1 MKTKVNISLY
11 LLRKKYI
18 FFMNPVIKTKMSFRY
33 AFLIFV
39 IFSLSTS
46 SKLIAQDV
54 WKKAQKENYQDQKEI
69 YQKKNFPLKFKL
81 IYLDIDKLKNQLKPL
96 STGAKQFIKLPNSKG
111 VLLAYE
117 IKETSNFNAVLAAK
131 FSMIKSYDA
140 QGIDDPTAVAKISIG
155 TDGFHAVIFSG
166 NDGTVYI
173 DPYSRDHKEYIVYRR
188 ADLGENKNTFECEV
202 EQTSKKIISEQN
214 FLRNANDGML
224 RTFRLAVVCSGEYA
238 QFHLTAQ
245 GVSSEATDAIKK
257 AAVLSAI
264 NTSMTRINGVFEKDL
279 AVRMELVANNE
290 EIIFLD
296 AANDNIS
303 DGSAGTMINEVQSIC
318 DTVIGDENYDIGHV
332 FSIGGSGLAGL
343 GVVCITGQKARG
355 VTGISSPTADPYD
368 IDYVSHE
375 MGHQF
380 GANHTQNNSCNRNDA
395 TAVEPGSASTIMGY
409 AGICAPNVQN
419 NSDDHFHTISIT
431 EMWNI
436 IQSSATCAT
445 LSNANNEAPT
455 ANAGADFNI
464 PKSTP
469 FVLKGSATD
478 ANGMGSLTYNWEQID
493 NEIST
498 QSPESTNTGGPM
510 FRSLPSK
517 TSPVRYMPNL
527 STVVGGS
534 VSSTWE
540 VLPSVAR
547 DLNFSFLVRDNNLGG
562 GNSARDDVKITV
574 IEADAFTVS
583 APNTA
588 VSWDVGTSQT
598 ITWNKGTTDIAP
610 INCQN
615 INIKLSVDGGISFP
629 IMIKANTANDGL
641 EDIIIPN
648 NVSTTARIMIEAVD
662 NIFYNVNIT
671 NFTINSIEPSFI
683 LTETSGSQTVCNSE
697 NQTAIY
703 NLNFDFINDYSES
716 VTFSASGQPT
726 GSNVT
731 FSATSVNSDET
742 VTMTVSNLEG
752 VTAQFYPIDIE
763 ASSSTITRNIRLEL
777 SVLSTTFSAQT
788 LSSPENGET
797 NVSLTEVLEW
807 NTDVNATSYD
817 LEVATDAQFENII
830 VAKNAT
836 ANSYALTTS
845 DGLIYSATYFWR
857 VKAKNICGESN
868 YSTMF
873 SFATLNCAQCSSFGS
888 SGTVD
893 NSSTT
898 LVQFNTIDNATTKSE
913 AYNDYKS
920 ISTEVKQGETHVLIV
935 NANTD
940 GTRVTQT
947 KVWIDWNQ
955 NCDFNDAG
963 EEYDL
968 GATEDTNGATSFS
981 SLSISIPNDAAFGE
995 TVMRVSTKDTNPFEA
1010 ATYPTSCGNNF
1021 RGEVEDYT
1029 IEVVS
1034 PTASVEDFSFKGFRM
1049 YPNPTK
1055 GTFILN
1061 LEVINTAKVSVQLFD
1076 IRGRLIGEKSYL
1088 NTSTSFSEN
1097 ILFEKANAGLYL
1109 VKITNGNKQTTK
1121 KLFIK

>member
-1 MKTKVNISLY
+1 
-11 LLRKKYI
+11 
-18 FFMNPVIKTKMSFRY
+18 MNPIIETKMSFKY

-39 IFSLSTS
+39 IFSLSIP

-54 WKKAQKENYQDQKEI
+54 WKKAQKENYQDQKQI
-69 YQKKNFPLKFKL
+69 YQKKNFPLKFEL
-81 IYLDIDKLKNQLKPL
+81 IYLDIDELKNQLKPL
-96 STGAKQFIKLPNSKG
+96 SSGAKQFIKLPNSKG

-166 NDGTVYI
+166 NDGSYYI
-173 DPYSRDHKEYIVYRR
+173 DPYSKDHKEYIVYRR
-188 ADLGENKNTFECEV
+188 ADLGKNKNTFECEV
-202 EQTSKKIISEQN
+202 EQTSEKMASEQI
-214 FLRNANDGML
+214 FLQNANDGML

-238 QFHLTAQ
+238 QFHLTKQ

-264 NTSMTRINGVFEKDL
+264 NTSMTRINGVYEKDL
-279 AVRMELVANNE
+279 GVRMELVANNE

-318 DTVIGDENYDIGHV
+318 DTVIGDENYDIGHI

-343 GVVCITGQKARG
+343 GVVCLTGQKARG
-355 VTGISSPTADPYD
+355 VTGISSPTGDPYD

-419 NSDDHFHTISIT
+419 NSDDHFHSINIT
-431 EMWNI
+431 EMWNT

-445 LSNANNEAPT
+445 LSDANNEAPT

-478 ANGMGSLTYNWEQID
+478 ANGMASLTYNWEQID

-517 TSPVRYMPNL
+517 TTPDRYMPNL

-540 VLPSVAR
+540 VVPSVAR
-547 DLNFSFLVRDNNLGG
+547 DLNFSFLVRDNNAGG

-574 IEADAFTVS
+574 IQADAFTVS

-629 IMIKANTANDGL
+629 IMIKANTANDGS
-641 EDIIIPN
+641 EDVIIPN
-648 NVSTTARIMIEAVD
+648 NVSTSARIMIEAVD
-662 NIFYNVNIT
+662 NIFYNVNT
-671 NFTINSIEPSFI
+671 SNFTINSTEPTFI

-731 FSATSVNSDET
+731 FSATSVNGDET

-763 ASSSTITRNIRLEL
+763 ASSSTITKNIGLEL
-777 SVLSTTFSAQT
+777 SVLSSTFSEQT
-788 LSSPENGET
+788 LSSPENNAT
-797 NVSLTEVLEW
+797 NLILTETLVWSL
-807 NTDVNATSYD
+807 DVNASSYD
-817 LEVATDAQFENII
+817 LQVATDALFTNII
-830 VAKNAT
+830 VEENTIAALYTLNASDNLLEST
-836 ANSYALTTS
+836 SY
-845 DGLIYSATYFWR
+845 YWR

-868 YSTMF
+868 YSTVY
-873 SFATLNCAQCSSFGS
+873 SFTTQDCSNCISMGS
-888 SGTVD
+888 SASAD
-893 NSSTT
+893 NTSTT
-898 LVQFNTIDNATTKSE
+898 LVKFNTIDNASGKTLG
-913 AYNDYKS
+913 YNDLTDIK
-920 ISTEVKQGETHVLIV
+920 TEVKPGETHILTVHV
-935 NANTD
+935 NTD
-940 GTRVTQT
+940 GLRKTQT

-955 NCDFNDAG
+955 NCIFNDAG

-968 GATEDTNGATSFS
+968 GSASEESDDATSLS
-981 SLSISIPNDAAFGE
+981 SLSIIVPNDAEFGE
-995 TVMRVSTKDTNPFEA
+995 AVMRVSTRDTDPFGVV
-1010 ATYPTSCGNNF
+1010 TYPTSCGSGF

-1029 IEVVS
+1029 ILIVDA
-1034 PTASVEDFSFKGFRM
+1034 TASIEDFSFNGFNI

-1055 GTFILN
+1055 GTFTLN
-1061 LEVINTAKVSVQLFD
+1061 LEVVNTNKVSVQLFD
-1076 IRGRLIGEKSYL
+1076 VRGRLIGEKNYF
-1088 NTSTSFSEN
+1088 NTNINFSES
-1097 ILFEKANAGLYL
+1097 IFFEKASTGLYL
-1109 VKITNGNKQTTK
+1109 VKITNGNKQTTR
-1121 KLFIK
+1121 KLLIK

>member
-1 MKTKVNISLY
+1 
-11 LLRKKYI
+11 
-18 FFMNPVIKTKMSFRY
+18 MNPIIETKMSFKY

-39 IFSLSTS
+39 IFSLSIP

-54 WKKAQKENYQDQKEI
+54 WKKAQKENYQDQKQI
-69 YQKKNFPLKFKL
+69 YQKKNFPLKFEL
-81 IYLDIDKLKNQLKPL
+81 IYLDIDELKNQLKPL
-96 STGAKQFIKLPNSKG
+96 SSGAKQFIKLPNSKG

-166 NDGTVYI
+166 NDGSYYI
-173 DPYSRDHKEYIVYRR
+173 DPYSKDHKEYIVYRR
-188 ADLGENKNTFECEV
+188 ADLGKNKNTFECEV
-202 EQTSKKIISEQN
+202 EQTSEKMASEQI
-214 FLRNANDGML
+214 FLQNANDGML

-238 QFHLTAQ
+238 QFHLTKQ

-264 NTSMTRINGVFEKDL
+264 NTSMTRINGVYEKDL
-279 AVRMELVANNE
+279 GVRMELVANNE

-318 DTVIGDENYDIGHV
+318 DTVIGDENYDIGHI

-343 GVVCITGQKARG
+343 GVVCLTGQKARG
-355 VTGISSPTADPYD
+355 VTGISSPTGDPYD

-419 NSDDHFHTISIT
+419 NSDDHFHSINIT
-431 EMWNI
+431 EMWNT

-445 LSNANNEAPT
+445 LSDANNEAPT

-478 ANGMGSLTYNWEQID
+478 ANGMASLTYNWEQID

-517 TSPVRYMPNL
+517 TTPDRYMPNL

-540 VLPSVAR
+540 VVPSVAR
-547 DLNFSFLVRDNNLGG
+547 DLNFSFLVRDNNAGG

-574 IEADAFTVS
+574 IQADAFTVS

-629 IMIKANTANDGL
+629 IMIKANTANDGS
-641 EDIIIPN
+641 EDVIIPN
-648 NVSTTARIMIEAVD
+648 NVSTSARIMIEAVD
-662 NIFYNVNIT
+662 NIFYNVNTT
-671 NFTINSIEPSFI
+671 NFTINSTEPTFI

-731 FSATSVNSDET
+731 FSATSVNGDET

-763 ASSSTITRNIRLEL
+763 ASSSTITKNIGLEL
-777 SVLSTTFSAQT
+777 SVLSTTFSEQT
-788 LSSPENGET
+788 LSSPENNAT
-797 NVSLTEVLEW
+797 NLILTETLVWSL
-807 NTDVNATSYD
+807 DVNASSYD
-817 LEVATDAQFENII
+817 LQVATDALFTNII
-830 VAKNAT
+830 VEENTIAALYTLNASDNLLEST
-836 ANSYALTTS
+836 SY
-845 DGLIYSATYFWR
+845 YWR

-868 YSTMF
+868 YSTVY
-873 SFATLNCAQCSSFGS
+873 SFTTQDCSNCISMGS
-888 SGTVD
+888 SASAD
-893 NSSTT
+893 NTSTT
-898 LVQFNTIDNATTKSE
+898 LVKFNTIDNASGKTLG
-913 AYNDYKS
+913 YNDLTDIK
-920 ISTEVKQGETHVLIV
+920 TEVKPGETHILTVHV
-935 NANTD
+935 NTD
-940 GTRVTQT
+940 GLRKTQT

-955 NCDFNDAG
+955 NCIFNDAG

-968 GATEDTNGATSFS
+968 GSASEESDDATSLS
-981 SLSISIPNDAAFGE
+981 SLSIIVPNDAEFGE
-995 TVMRVSTKDTNPFEA
+995 AVMRVSTRDTDPFGVV
-1010 ATYPTSCGNNF
+1010 TYPTSCGSGF

-1029 IEVVS
+1029 ILIVDA
-1034 PTASVEDFSFKGFRM
+1034 TASIEDFSFNGFNI

-1055 GTFILN
+1055 GTFTLN
-1061 LEVINTAKVSVQLFD
+1061 LEVVNTNKVSVQLFD
-1076 IRGRLIGEKSYL
+1076 VRGRLIGEKNYF
-1088 NTSTSFSEN
+1088 NTNINFSES
-1097 ILFEKANAGLYL
+1097 IFFEKASTGLYL
-1109 VKITNGNKQTTK
+1109 VKITNGNKQTTR
-1121 KLFIK
+1121 KLLIK

>member
-1 MKTKVNISLY
+1 
-11 LLRKKYI
+11 
-18 FFMNPVIKTKMSFRY
+18 MNPIIETKMSFKY

-39 IFSLSTS
+39 IFSLSIP

-54 WKKAQKENYQDQKEI
+54 WKKAQKENYQDQKQI
-69 YQKKNFPLKFKL
+69 YQKKNFPLKFEL
-81 IYLDIDKLKNQLKPL
+81 IYLDIDELKNQLKPL
-96 STGAKQFIKLPNSKG
+96 SSGAKQFIKLPNSKG

-166 NDGTVYI
+166 NDGSYYI
-173 DPYSRDHKEYIVYRR
+173 DPYSKDHKEYIVYRR
-188 ADLGENKNTFECEV
+188 ADLGKNKNTFECEV
-202 EQTSKKIISEQN
+202 EQTSEKMASEQI
-214 FLRNANDGML
+214 FLQNANDGML

-238 QFHLTAQ
+238 QFHLTKQ

-264 NTSMTRINGVFEKDL
+264 NTSMTRINGVYEKDL
-279 AVRMELVANNE
+279 GVRMELVANNE

-318 DTVIGDENYDIGHV
+318 DTVIGDENYDIGHI

-343 GVVCITGQKARG
+343 GVVCLTGQKARG
-355 VTGISSPTADPYD
+355 VTGISSPTGDPYD

-419 NSDDHFHTISIT
+419 NSDDHFHSINIT
-431 EMWNI
+431 EMWNT

-445 LSNANNEAPT
+445 LSDANNEAPT

-478 ANGMGSLTYNWEQID
+478 ANGMASLTYNWEQID

-517 TSPVRYMPNL
+517 TTPDRYMPNL

-540 VLPSVAR
+540 VVPSVAR
-547 DLNFSFLVRDNNLGG
+547 DLNFSFLVRDNNAGG

-574 IEADAFTVS
+574 IQADAFTVS

-629 IMIKANTANDGL
+629 IMIKANTANDGS
-641 EDIIIPN
+641 EDVIIPN
-648 NVSTTARIMIEAVD
+648 NVSTSARIMIEAVD
-662 NIFYNVNIT
+662 NIFYNVNTT
-671 NFTINSIEPSFI
+671 NFTINSTEPTFI

-731 FSATSVNSDET
+731 FSATSVNGDET

-763 ASSSTITRNIRLEL
+763 ASSSTITKNIGLEL
-777 SVLSTTFSAQT
+777 SVLSTTFSEQT
-788 LSSPENGET
+788 LSSPENNAT
-797 NVSLTEVLEW
+797 NLILTETLVWSL
-807 NTDVNATSYD
+807 DVNAGSYD
-817 LEVATDAQFENII
+817 LQVATDALFTNII
-830 VAKNAT
+830 VEENTIAALYTLNASDNLLEST
-836 ANSYALTTS
+836 SY
-845 DGLIYSATYFWR
+845 YWR

-868 YSTMF
+868 YSTVY
-873 SFATLNCAQCSSFGS
+873 SFTTQDCSNCISMGS
-888 SGTVD
+888 SASAD
-893 NSSTT
+893 NTSTT
-898 LVQFNTIDNATTKSE
+898 LVKFNTIDNASGKTLG
-913 AYNDYKS
+913 YNDLTDIK
-920 ISTEVKQGETHVLIV
+920 TEVKPGETHILTVHV
-935 NANTD
+935 NTD
-940 GTRVTQT
+940 GLRKTQT

-955 NCDFNDAG
+955 NCIFNDAG

-968 GATEDTNGATSFS
+968 GSASEESDDATSLS
-981 SLSISIPNDAAFGE
+981 SLSIIVPNDAEFGE
-995 TVMRVSTKDTNPFEA
+995 AVMRVSTRDTDPFGVV
-1010 ATYPTSCGNNF
+1010 TYPTSCGSGF

-1029 IEVVS
+1029 ILIVDA
-1034 PTASVEDFSFKGFRM
+1034 TASIEDFSFNGFNI

-1055 GTFILN
+1055 GTFTLN
-1061 LEVINTAKVSVQLFD
+1061 LEVVNTNKVSVQLFD
-1076 IRGRLIGEKSYL
+1076 VRGRLIGEKNYF
-1088 NTSTSFSEN
+1088 NTNFNFSES
-1097 ILFEKANAGLYL
+1097 IFFEKASTGLYL
-1109 VKITNGNKQTTK
+1109 VKITNGNKQTTR
-1121 KLFIK
+1121 KLLIK

>member
-1 MKTKVNISLY
+1 
-11 LLRKKYI
+11 
-18 FFMNPVIKTKMSFRY
+18 MNPIIETKMSFKY

-39 IFSLSTS
+39 IFSLSIP

-54 WKKAQKENYQDQKEI
+54 WKKAQKENYQDQKQI
-69 YQKKNFPLKFKL
+69 YQKKNFPLKFEL
-81 IYLDIDKLKNQLKPL
+81 IYLDIDELKNQLKPL
-96 STGAKQFIKLPNSKG
+96 SSGAKQFIKLPNSKG

-166 NDGTVYI
+166 NDGSYYI
-173 DPYSRDHKEYIVYRR
+173 DPYSKDHKEYIVYRR
-188 ADLGENKNTFECEV
+188 ADLGKNKNTFECEV
-202 EQTSKKIISEQN
+202 EQTSEKMASEQI
-214 FLRNANDGML
+214 FLQNANDGML

-238 QFHLTAQ
+238 QFHLTKQ

-264 NTSMTRINGVFEKDL
+264 NTSMTRINGVYEKDL
-279 AVRMELVANNE
+279 GVRMELVANNE

-318 DTVIGDENYDIGHV
+318 DTVIGDENYDIGHI

-343 GVVCITGQKARG
+343 GVVCLTGQKARG
-355 VTGISSPTADPYD
+355 VTGISSPTGDPYD

-419 NSDDHFHTISIT
+419 NSDDHFHSINIT
-431 EMWNI
+431 EMWNT

-445 LSNANNEAPT
+445 LSDANNEAPT

-478 ANGMGSLTYNWEQID
+478 ANGMASLTYNWEQID

-517 TSPVRYMPNL
+517 TTPDRYMPNL

-540 VLPSVAR
+540 VVPSVAR
-547 DLNFSFLVRDNNLGG
+547 DLNFSFLVRDNNAGG

-574 IEADAFTVS
+574 IQADAFTVS

-629 IMIKANTANDGL
+629 IMIKANTANDGS
-641 EDIIIPN
+641 EDVIIPN
-648 NVSTTARIMIEAVD
+648 NVSTSARIMIEAVD
-662 NIFYNVNIT
+662 NIFYNVNT
-671 NFTINSIEPSFI
+671 SNFTINSTEPTFI

-731 FSATSVNSDET
+731 FSATSVNGDET

-763 ASSSTITRNIRLEL
+763 ASSSTITKNIGLEL
-777 SVLSTTFSAQT
+777 SVLSTTFSEQT
-788 LSSPENGET
+788 LSSPENNAT
-797 NVSLTEVLEW
+797 NLILTETLVWSL
-807 NTDVNATSYD
+807 DVNAGSYD
-817 LEVATDAQFENII
+817 LQVATDALFTNII
-830 VAKNAT
+830 VEENTIAALYTLNASDNLLEST
-836 ANSYALTTS
+836 SY
-845 DGLIYSATYFWR
+845 YWR

-868 YSTMF
+868 YSTVY
-873 SFATLNCAQCSSFGS
+873 SFTTQDCSNCISMGS
-888 SGTVD
+888 SASAD
-893 NSSTT
+893 NTSTT
-898 LVQFNTIDNATTKSE
+898 LVKFNTIDNASGKTLG
-913 AYNDYKS
+913 YNDLTDIK
-920 ISTEVKQGETHVLIV
+920 TEVKPGETHILTVHV
-935 NANTD
+935 NTD
-940 GTRVTQT
+940 GLRKTQT

-955 NCDFNDAG
+955 NCIFNDAG

-968 GATEDTNGATSFS
+968 GSASEESDDATSLS
-981 SLSISIPNDAAFGE
+981 SLSIIVPNDAEFGE
-995 TVMRVSTKDTNPFEA
+995 AVMRVSTRDTDPFGVV
-1010 ATYPTSCGNNF
+1010 TYPTSCGSGF

-1029 IEVVS
+1029 ILIVDA
-1034 PTASVEDFSFKGFRM
+1034 TASIEDFSFNGFNI

-1055 GTFILN
+1055 GTFTLN
-1061 LEVINTAKVSVQLFD
+1061 LEVVNTNKVSVQLFD
-1076 IRGRLIGEKSYL
+1076 VRGRLIGEKNYF
-1088 NTSTSFSEN
+1088 NTNFNFSES
-1097 ILFEKANAGLYL
+1097 IFFEKASTGLYL
-1109 VKITNGNKQTTK
+1109 VKITNGNKQTTR
-1121 KLFIK
+1121 KLLIK

>member
-1 MKTKVNISLY
+1 
-11 LLRKKYI
+11 
-18 FFMNPVIKTKMSFRY
+18 MNPIIETKMSFKY

-39 IFSLSTS
+39 IFSLSIP

-54 WKKAQKENYQDQKEI
+54 WKKAQKENYQDQKQI
-69 YQKKNFPLKFKL
+69 YQKKNFPLKFEL
-81 IYLDIDKLKNQLKPL
+81 IYLDIDELKNQLKPL
-96 STGAKQFIKLPNSKG
+96 SSGAKQFIKLPNSKG

-166 NDGTVYI
+166 NDGSYYI
-173 DPYSRDHKEYIVYRR
+173 DPYSKDHKEYIVYRR
-188 ADLGENKNTFECEV
+188 ADLGKNKNTFECEV
-202 EQTSKKIISEQN
+202 EQTSEKMASEQN
-214 FLRNANDGML
+214 FLQNANDGML

-238 QFHLTAQ
+238 QFHLTKQ

-264 NTSMTRINGVFEKDL
+264 NTSMTRINGVYEKDL
-279 AVRMELVANNE
+279 GVRMELVANNE

-318 DTVIGDENYDIGHV
+318 DTVIGDENYDIGHI

-343 GVVCITGQKARG
+343 GVVCLTGQKARG
-355 VTGISSPTADPYD
+355 VTGISSPTGDPYD

-419 NSDDHFHTISIT
+419 NSDDHFHSINIT
-431 EMWNI
+431 EMWNT

-445 LSNANNEAPT
+445 LSDANNEAPT

-478 ANGMGSLTYNWEQID
+478 ANGMASLTYNWEQID

-517 TSPVRYMPNL
+517 TTPDRYMPNL

-540 VLPSVAR
+540 VVPSVAR
-547 DLNFSFLVRDNNLGG
+547 DLNFSFLVRDNNAGG

-574 IEADAFTVS
+574 IQADAFTVS

-629 IMIKANTANDGL
+629 IMIKANTANDGS
-641 EDIIIPN
+641 EDVIIPN
-648 NVSTTARIMIEAVD
+648 NVSTSARIMIEAVD
-662 NIFYNVNIT
+662 NIFYNVNT
-671 NFTINSIEPSFI
+671 SNFTINSTEPTFI

-731 FSATSVNSDET
+731 FSATSVNGDET

-763 ASSSTITRNIRLEL
+763 ASSSTITKNIGLEL
-777 SVLSTTFSAQT
+777 SVLSTTFSEQT
-788 LSSPENGET
+788 LSSPENNAT
-797 NVSLTEVLEW
+797 NLILTETLVWSL
-807 NTDVNATSYD
+807 DVNAGSYD
-817 LEVATDAQFENII
+817 LQVATDALFTNII
-830 VAKNAT
+830 VEENTIAALYTLNASDNLLEST
-836 ANSYALTTS
+836 SY
-845 DGLIYSATYFWR
+845 YWR

-868 YSTMF
+868 YSTVY
-873 SFATLNCAQCSSFGS
+873 SFTTQDCSNCISMGS
-888 SGTVD
+888 SASAD
-893 NSSTT
+893 NTSTT
-898 LVQFNTIDNATTKSE
+898 LVKFNTIDNASGKTLG
-913 AYNDYKS
+913 YNDLTDIK
-920 ISTEVKQGETHVLIV
+920 TEVKPGETHILTVHV
-935 NANTD
+935 NTD
-940 GTRVTQT
+940 GLRKTQT

-955 NCDFNDAG
+955 NCIFNDAG

-968 GATEDTNGATSFS
+968 GSASEESDDATSLS
-981 SLSISIPNDAAFGE
+981 SLSIIVPNDAEFGE
-995 TVMRVSTKDTNPFEA
+995 AVMRVSTRDTDPFGVV
-1010 ATYPTSCGNNF
+1010 TYPTSCGSGF

-1029 IEVVS
+1029 ILIVDA
-1034 PTASVEDFSFKGFRM
+1034 TASIEDFSFNGFNI

-1055 GTFILN
+1055 GTFTLN
-1061 LEVINTAKVSVQLFD
+1061 LEVVNTNKVSVQLFD
-1076 IRGRLIGEKSYL
+1076 VRGRLIGEKNYF
-1088 NTSTSFSEN
+1088 NTNINFSES
-1097 ILFEKANAGLYL
+1097 IFFEKASTGLYL
-1109 VKITNGNKQTTK
+1109 VKITNGNKQTTR
-1121 KLFIK
+1121 KLLIK

>member
-1 MKTKVNISLY
+1 
-11 LLRKKYI
+11 
-18 FFMNPVIKTKMSFRY
+18 MNPIIETKMSFKY

-39 IFSLSTS
+39 IFSLSIP

-54 WKKAQKENYQDQKEI
+54 WKKAQKENYQDQKQI
-69 YQKKNFPLKFKL
+69 YQKKNFPLKFEL
-81 IYLDIDKLKNQLKPL
+81 IYLDIDELKNQLKPL
-96 STGAKQFIKLPNSKG
+96 SSGAKQFIKLPNSKG

-166 NDGTVYI
+166 NDGSYYI
-173 DPYSRDHKEYIVYRR
+173 DPYSKDHKEYIVYRR
-188 ADLGENKNTFECEV
+188 ADLGKNKNTFECEV
-202 EQTSKKIISEQN
+202 EQTSEKMASEQI
-214 FLRNANDGML
+214 FLQNANDGML

-238 QFHLTAQ
+238 QFHLTKQ

-264 NTSMTRINGVFEKDL
+264 NTSMTRINGVYEKDL
-279 AVRMELVANNE
+279 GVRMELVANNE

-318 DTVIGDENYDIGHV
+318 DTVIGDENYDIGHI

-343 GVVCITGQKARG
+343 GVVCLTGQKARG
-355 VTGISSPTADPYD
+355 VTGISSPTGDPYD

-419 NSDDHFHTISIT
+419 NSDDHFHSINIT
-431 EMWNI
+431 EMWNT

-445 LSNANNEAPT
+445 LSDANNEAPT

-478 ANGMGSLTYNWEQID
+478 ANGMASLTYNWEQID

-517 TSPVRYMPNL
+517 TTPDRYMPNL

-540 VLPSVAR
+540 VVPSVAR
-547 DLNFSFLVRDNNLGG
+547 DLNFSFLVRDNNAGG

-574 IEADAFTVS
+574 IQADAFTVS

-629 IMIKANTANDGL
+629 IMIKANTANDGS
-641 EDIIIPN
+641 EDVIIPN
-648 NVSTTARIMIEAVD
+648 NVSTSARIMIEAVD
-662 NIFYNVNIT
+662 NIFYNVNT
-671 NFTINSIEPSFI
+671 SNFTINSTEPTFI

-731 FSATSVNSDET
+731 FSATSVNGDET

-763 ASSSTITRNIRLEL
+763 ASSSTITKNIGLEL
-777 SVLSTTFSAQT
+777 SVLSTTFSEQT
-788 LSSPENGET
+788 LSSPENNAT
-797 NVSLTEVLEW
+797 NLILTETLVWSL
-807 NTDVNATSYD
+807 DVNASSYD
-817 LEVATDAQFENII
+817 LQVATDALFTNII
-830 VAKNAT
+830 VEENTIAALYTLNASDNLLEST
-836 ANSYALTTS
+836 SY
-845 DGLIYSATYFWR
+845 YWR

-868 YSTMF
+868 YSTVY
-873 SFATLNCAQCSSFGS
+873 SFTTQDCSNCISMGS
-888 SGTVD
+888 SASAD
-893 NSSTT
+893 NTSTT
-898 LVQFNTIDNATTKSE
+898 LVKFNTIDNASGKTLG
-913 AYNDYKS
+913 YNDLTDIK
-920 ISTEVKQGETHVLIV
+920 TEVKPGETHILTVHV
-935 NANTD
+935 NTD
-940 GTRVTQT
+940 GLRKTQT

-955 NCDFNDAG
+955 NCIFNDAG

-968 GATEDTNGATSFS
+968 GSASEESDDATSLS
-981 SLSISIPNDAAFGE
+981 SLSIIVPNDAEFGE
-995 TVMRVSTKDTNPFEA
+995 AVMRVSTRDTDPFGVV
-1010 ATYPTSCGNNF
+1010 TYPTSCGSGF

-1029 IEVVS
+1029 ILIVDA
-1034 PTASVEDFSFKGFRM
+1034 TASIEDFSFNGFNI

-1055 GTFILN
+1055 GTFTLN
-1061 LEVINTAKVSVQLFD
+1061 LEVVNTNKVSVQLFD
-1076 IRGRLIGEKSYL
+1076 VRGRLIGEKNYF
-1088 NTSTSFSEN
+1088 NTNINFSES
-1097 ILFEKANAGLYL
+1097 IFFEKASTGLYL
-1109 VKITNGNKQTTK
+1109 VKITNGNKQTTR
-1121 KLFIK
+1121 KLLIK

>member
-1 MKTKVNISLY
+1 
-11 LLRKKYI
+11 
-18 FFMNPVIKTKMSFRY
+18 MNPIIETKMSFKY

-39 IFSLSTS
+39 IFSLSIP

-54 WKKAQKENYQDQKEI
+54 WKKAQKENYQDQKQI
-69 YQKKNFPLKFKL
+69 YQKKNFPLKFEL
-81 IYLDIDKLKNQLKPL
+81 IYLDIDELKNQLKPL
-96 STGAKQFIKLPNSKG
+96 SSGAKQFIKLPNSKG

-166 NDGTVYI
+166 NDGSYYI
-173 DPYSRDHKEYIVYRR
+173 DPYSKDHKEYIVYRR
-188 ADLGENKNTFECEV
+188 ADLGKNKNTFECEV
-202 EQTSKKIISEQN
+202 EQTSEKMASEQI
-214 FLRNANDGML
+214 FLQNANDGML

-238 QFHLTAQ
+238 QFHLTKQ

-264 NTSMTRINGVFEKDL
+264 NTSMTRINGVYEKDL
-279 AVRMELVANNE
+279 GVRMELVANNE

-318 DTVIGDENYDIGHV
+318 DTVIGDENYDIGHI

-343 GVVCITGQKARG
+343 GVVCLTGQKARG
-355 VTGISSPTADPYD
+355 VTGISSPTGDPYD

-419 NSDDHFHTISIT
+419 NSDDHFHSINIT
-431 EMWNI
+431 EMWNT

-445 LSNANNEAPT
+445 LSDANNEAPT

-478 ANGMGSLTYNWEQID
+478 ANGMASLTYNWEQID

-517 TSPVRYMPNL
+517 TTPDRYMPNL

-540 VLPSVAR
+540 VVPSVAR
-547 DLNFSFLVRDNNLGG
+547 DLNFSFLVRDNNAGG

-574 IEADAFTVS
+574 IQADAFTVS

-641 EDIIIPN
+641 EDVIIPN
-648 NVSTTARIMIEAVD
+648 NVSTSARIMIEAVD
-662 NIFYNVNIT
+662 NIFYNVNTT
-671 NFTINSIEPSFI
+671 NFTINSTEPTFI

-731 FSATSVNSDET
+731 FSATSVNGDET

-763 ASSSTITRNIRLEL
+763 ASSSTITKNIGLEL
-777 SVLSTTFSAQT
+777 SVLSTTFSEQT
-788 LSSPENGET
+788 LSSPENNAT
-797 NVSLTEVLEW
+797 NLILTETLVWSL
-807 NTDVNATSYD
+807 DVNAGSYD
-817 LEVATDAQFENII
+817 LQVATDALFTNII
-830 VAKNAT
+830 VEENTIAALYTLNASDNLLEST
-836 ANSYALTTS
+836 SY
-845 DGLIYSATYFWR
+845 YWR

-868 YSTMF
+868 YSTVY
-873 SFATLNCAQCSSFGS
+873 SFTTQDCSNCISMGS
-888 SGTVD
+888 SASAD
-893 NSSTT
+893 NTSTT
-898 LVQFNTIDNATTKSE
+898 LVKFNTIDNASGKTLG
-913 AYNDYKS
+913 YNDLTDIK
-920 ISTEVKQGETHVLIV
+920 TEVKPGETHILTVHV
-935 NANTD
+935 NTD
-940 GTRVTQT
+940 GLRKTQT

-955 NCDFNDAG
+955 NCIFNDAG

-968 GATEDTNGATSFS
+968 GSASEESDDATSLS
-981 SLSISIPNDAAFGE
+981 SLSIIVPNDAEFGE
-995 TVMRVSTKDTNPFEA
+995 AVMRVSTRDTDPFGVV
-1010 ATYPTSCGNNF
+1010 TYPTSCGSGF

-1029 IEVVS
+1029 ILIVDA
-1034 PTASVEDFSFKGFRM
+1034 TASIEDFSFNGFNI

-1055 GTFILN
+1055 GTFTLN
-1061 LEVINTAKVSVQLFD
+1061 LEVVNTNKVSVQLFD
-1076 IRGRLIGEKSYL
+1076 VRGRLIGEKNYF
-1088 NTSTSFSEN
+1088 NTNFNFSES
-1097 ILFEKANAGLYL
+1097 IFFEKASTGLYL
-1109 VKITNGNKQTTK
+1109 VKITNGNKQTTR
-1121 KLFIK
+1121 KLLIK

>member
-1 MKTKVNISLY
+1 
-11 LLRKKYI
+11 
-18 FFMNPVIKTKMSFRY
+18 MNPIIETKMSFKY

-39 IFSLSTS
+39 IFSLSIP

-54 WKKAQKENYQDQKEI
+54 WKKAQKENYQDQKQI
-69 YQKKNFPLKFKL
+69 YQKKNFPLKFEL
-81 IYLDIDKLKNQLKPL
+81 IYLDIDELKNQLKPL
-96 STGAKQFIKLPNSKG
+96 SSGAKQFIKLPNSKG

-166 NDGTVYI
+166 NDGSYYI
-173 DPYSRDHKEYIVYRR
+173 DPYSKDHKEYIVYRR
-188 ADLGENKNTFECEV
+188 ADLGKNKNTFECEV
-202 EQTSKKIISEQN
+202 EQTSEKMASEQI
-214 FLRNANDGML
+214 FLQNANDGML

-238 QFHLTAQ
+238 QFHLTKQ

-264 NTSMTRINGVFEKDL
+264 NTSMTRINGVYEKDL
-279 AVRMELVANNE
+279 GVRMELVANNE

-318 DTVIGDENYDIGHV
+318 DTVIGDENYDIGHI

-343 GVVCITGQKARG
+343 GVVCLTGQKARG
-355 VTGISSPTADPYD
+355 VTGISSPTGDPYD

-419 NSDDHFHTISIT
+419 NSDDHFHSINIT
-431 EMWNI
+431 EMWNT

-445 LSNANNEAPT
+445 LSDANNEAPT

-478 ANGMGSLTYNWEQID
+478 ANGMASLTYNWEQID

-517 TSPVRYMPNL
+517 TTPDRYMPNL

-540 VLPSVAR
+540 VVPSVAR
-547 DLNFSFLVRDNNLGG
+547 DLNFSFLVRDNNAGG

-574 IEADAFTVS
+574 IQADAFTVS

-629 IMIKANTANDGL
+629 IMIKANTANDGS
-641 EDIIIPN
+641 EDVIIPN
-648 NVSTTARIMIEAVD
+648 NVSTSARIMIEAVD
-662 NIFYNVNIT
+662 NIFYNVNT
-671 NFTINSIEPSFI
+671 SNFTINSTEPTFI

-731 FSATSVNSDET
+731 FSATSVNGDET

-763 ASSSTITRNIRLEL
+763 ASSSTITKNIGLEL
-777 SVLSTTFSAQT
+777 SVLSTTFSEQT
-788 LSSPENGET
+788 LSSPENNAT
-797 NVSLTEVLEW
+797 NLILTETLVWSL
-807 NTDVNATSYD
+807 DVNAGSYD
-817 LEVATDAQFENII
+817 LQVATDALFTNII
-830 VAKNAT
+830 VEENTIAALYTLNASDNLLEST
-836 ANSYALTTS
+836 SY
-845 DGLIYSATYFWR
+845 YWR

-868 YSTMF
+868 YSTVY
-873 SFATLNCAQCSSFGS
+873 SFTTQDCSNCISMGS
-888 SGTVD
+888 SASAD
-893 NSSTT
+893 NTSTT
-898 LVQFNTIDNATTKSE
+898 LVKFNTIDNASGKTLG
-913 AYNDYKS
+913 YNDLTDIK
-920 ISTEVKQGETHVLIV
+920 TEVKPGETHILTVHV
-935 NANTD
+935 NTD
-940 GTRVTQT
+940 GLRKTQT

-955 NCDFNDAG
+955 NCIFNDAG

-968 GATEDTNGATSFS
+968 GSASEESDDATSLS
-981 SLSISIPNDAAFGE
+981 SLSIIVPNDAEFGE
-995 TVMRVSTKDTNPFEA
+995 AVMRVSTRDTDPFGVV
-1010 ATYPTSCGNNF
+1010 TYPTSCGSGF

-1029 IEVVS
+1029 ILIVDA
-1034 PTASVEDFSFKGFRM
+1034 TASIEDFSFNGFNI

-1055 GTFILN
+1055 GTFTLN
-1061 LEVINTAKVSVQLFD
+1061 LEVVNTNKVSVQLFD
-1076 IRGRLIGEKSYL
+1076 VRGRLIGEKNYF
-1088 NTSTSFSEN
+1088 NTNINFSES
-1097 ILFEKANAGLYL
+1097 IFFEKASTGLYL
-1109 VKITNGNKQTTK
+1109 VKITNGNKQTTR
-1121 KLFIK
+1121 KLLIK

>member
-1 MKTKVNISLY
+1 
-11 LLRKKYI
+11 
-18 FFMNPVIKTKMSFRY
+18 MNPIIETKMSFKY

-39 IFSLSTS
+39 IFSLSIP

-54 WKKAQKENYQDQKEI
+54 WKKAQKENYQDQKQI
-69 YQKKNFPLKFKL
+69 YQKKNFPLKFEL
-81 IYLDIDKLKNQLKPL
+81 IYLDIDELKNQLKPL
-96 STGAKQFIKLPNSKG
+96 SSGAKQFIKLPNSKG

-166 NDGTVYI
+166 NDGSYYI
-173 DPYSRDHKEYIVYRR
+173 DPYSKDHKEYIVYRR
-188 ADLGENKNTFECEV
+188 ADLGKNKNTFECEV
-202 EQTSKKIISEQN
+202 EQTSEKMASEQN
-214 FLRNANDGML
+214 FLQNANDGML

-238 QFHLTAQ
+238 QFHLTKQ
-245 GVSSEATDAIKK
+245 GVSSEATDEIKK

-264 NTSMTRINGVFEKDL
+264 NTSMTRINGVYEKDL
-279 AVRMELVANNE
+279 GVRMELVANNE

-318 DTVIGDENYDIGHV
+318 DTVIGDENYDIGHI

-343 GVVCITGQKARG
+343 GVVCLTGQKARG
-355 VTGISSPTADPYD
+355 VTGISSPTGDPYD

-419 NSDDHFHTISIT
+419 NSDDHFHSINIT
-431 EMWNI
+431 EMWNT

-445 LSNANNEAPT
+445 LSDANNEAPT

-478 ANGMGSLTYNWEQID
+478 ANGMASLTYNWEQID

-517 TSPVRYMPNL
+517 TTPDRYMPNL

-540 VLPSVAR
+540 VVPSVAR
-547 DLNFSFLVRDNNLGG
+547 DLNFSFLVRDNNAGG

-574 IEADAFTVS
+574 IQADAFTVS

-648 NVSTTARIMIEAVD
+648 NVSTSARIMIEAVD
-662 NIFYNVNIT
+662 NIFYNVNTT
-671 NFTINSIEPSFI
+671 NFTINSTEPTFI

-731 FSATSVNSDET
+731 FSATSVNGDET

-763 ASSSTITRNIRLEL
+763 ASSSTITKNIGLEL
-777 SVLSTTFSAQT
+777 SVLSSTFSEQT
-788 LSSPENGET
+788 LSSPENNAT
-797 NVSLTEVLEW
+797 NLILTETLVWSL
-807 NTDVNATSYD
+807 DVNASSYD
-817 LEVATDAQFENII
+817 LQVATDALFTNII
-830 VAKNAT
+830 VEENTIAALYTLNASDNLLEST
-836 ANSYALTTS
+836 SY
-845 DGLIYSATYFWR
+845 YWR

-868 YSTMF
+868 YSTVY
-873 SFATLNCAQCSSFGS
+873 SFTTQDCSNCISMGS
-888 SGTVD
+888 SASAD
-893 NSSTT
+893 NTSTT
-898 LVQFNTIDNATTKSE
+898 LVKFNTIDNASGKTLG
-913 AYNDYKS
+913 YNDLTDIK
-920 ISTEVKQGETHVLIV
+920 TEVKPGETHILTVHV
-935 NANTD
+935 NTD
-940 GTRVTQT
+940 GLRKTQT

-955 NCDFNDAG
+955 NCIFNDAG

-968 GATEDTNGATSFS
+968 GSASEESDDATSLS
-981 SLSISIPNDAAFGE
+981 SLSIIVPNDAEFGE
-995 TVMRVSTKDTNPFEA
+995 AVMRVSTRDTDPFGVV
-1010 ATYPTSCGNNF
+1010 TYPTSCGSGF

-1029 IEVVS
+1029 ILIVDA
-1034 PTASVEDFSFKGFRM
+1034 TASIEDFSFNGFNI

-1055 GTFILN
+1055 GTFTLN
-1061 LEVINTAKVSVQLFD
+1061 LEVVNTNKVSVQLFD
-1076 IRGRLIGEKSYL
+1076 VRGRLIGEKNYF
-1088 NTSTSFSEN
+1088 NTNFNFSES
-1097 ILFEKANAGLYL
+1097 IFFEKASTGLYL
-1109 VKITNGNKQTTK
+1109 VKITNGNKQTTR
-1121 KLFIK
+1121 KLLIK

>member
-1 MKTKVNISLY
+1 
-11 LLRKKYI
+11 
-18 FFMNPVIKTKMSFRY
+18 MNPIIETKMSFKY

-39 IFSLSTS
+39 IFSLSIP

-54 WKKAQKENYQDQKEI
+54 WKKAQKENYQDQKQI
-69 YQKKNFPLKFKL
+69 YQKKNFPLKFEL
-81 IYLDIDKLKNQLKPL
+81 IYLDIDELKNQLKPL
-96 STGAKQFIKLPNSKG
+96 SSGAKQFIKLPNSKG

-166 NDGTVYI
+166 NDGSYYI
-173 DPYSRDHKEYIVYRR
+173 DPYSKDHKEYIVYRR
-188 ADLGENKNTFECEV
+188 ADLGKNKNTFECEV
-202 EQTSKKIISEQN
+202 EQTSEKMASEQI
-214 FLRNANDGML
+214 FLQNANDGML

-238 QFHLTAQ
+238 QFHLTKQ

-264 NTSMTRINGVFEKDL
+264 NTSMTRINGVYEKDL
-279 AVRMELVANNE
+279 GVRMELVANNE

-318 DTVIGDENYDIGHV
+318 DTVIGDENYDIGHI

-343 GVVCITGQKARG
+343 GVVCLTGQKARG
-355 VTGISSPTADPYD
+355 VTGISSPTGDPYD

-419 NSDDHFHTISIT
+419 NSDDHFHSINIT
-431 EMWNI
+431 EMWNT

-445 LSNANNEAPT
+445 LSDANNEAPT

-478 ANGMGSLTYNWEQID
+478 ANGMASLTYNWEQID

-517 TSPVRYMPNL
+517 TTPDRYMPNL

-540 VLPSVAR
+540 VVPSVAR
-547 DLNFSFLVRDNNLGG
+547 DLNFSFLVRDNNAGG

-574 IEADAFTVS
+574 IQADAFTVS

-629 IMIKANTANDGL
+629 IMIKANTANDGS
-641 EDIIIPN
+641 EDVIIPN
-648 NVSTTARIMIEAVD
+648 NVSTSARIMIEAVD
-662 NIFYNVNIT
+662 NIFYNVNTT
-671 NFTINSIEPSFI
+671 NFTINSTEPTFI

-731 FSATSVNSDET
+731 FSATSVNGDET

-763 ASSSTITRNIRLEL
+763 ASSSTITKNIGLEL
-777 SVLSTTFSAQT
+777 SVLSTTFSEQT
-788 LSSPENGET
+788 LSSPENNAT
-797 NVSLTEVLEW
+797 NLILTETLVWSL
-807 NTDVNATSYD
+807 DVNAGSYD
-817 LEVATDAQFENII
+817 LQVATDALFTNII
-830 VAKNAT
+830 VEENTIAALYTLNASDNLLEST
-836 ANSYALTTS
+836 SY
-845 DGLIYSATYFWR
+845 YWR

-868 YSTMF
+868 YSTVY
-873 SFATLNCAQCSSFGS
+873 SFTTQDCSNCISMGS
-888 SGTVD
+888 SASAD
-893 NSSTT
+893 NTSTT
-898 LVQFNTIDNATTKSE
+898 LVKFNTIDNASGKTLG
-913 AYNDYKS
+913 YNDLTDIK
-920 ISTEVKQGETHVLIV
+920 TEVKPGETHILTVHV
-935 NANTD
+935 NTD
-940 GTRVTQT
+940 GLRKTQT

-955 NCDFNDAG
+955 NCIFNDAG

-968 GATEDTNGATSFS
+968 GSASEESDDATSLS
-981 SLSISIPNDAAFGE
+981 SLSIIVPNDAEFGE
-995 TVMRVSTKDTNPFEA
+995 AVMRVSTRDTDPFGVV
-1010 ATYPTSCGNNF
+1010 TYPTSCGSGF

-1029 IEVVS
+1029 ILIVDA
-1034 PTASVEDFSFKGFRM
+1034 TASIEDFSFNGFNI

-1055 GTFILN
+1055 GTFTLN
-1061 LEVINTAKVSVQLFD
+1061 LEVVNTNKVSVQLFD
-1076 IRGRLIGEKSYL
+1076 VRGRLIGEKNYF
-1088 NTSTSFSEN
+1088 NTNINFSES
-1097 ILFEKANAGLYL
+1097 IFFEKASTGLYL
-1109 VKITNGNKQTTK
+1109 VKITNGNKQTTR
-1121 KLFIK
+1121 KLLIK

>member
-1 MKTKVNISLY
+1 
-11 LLRKKYI
+11 
-18 FFMNPVIKTKMSFRY
+18 MNPIIETKMSFKY

-39 IFSLSTS
+39 IFSLSIP

-54 WKKAQKENYQDQKEI
+54 WKKAQKENYQDQKQI
-69 YQKKNFPLKFKL
+69 YQKKNFPLKFEL
-81 IYLDIDKLKNQLKPL
+81 IYLDIDELKNQLKPL
-96 STGAKQFIKLPNSKG
+96 SSGAKQFIKLPNSKG

-166 NDGTVYI
+166 NDGSYYI
-173 DPYSRDHKEYIVYRR
+173 DPYSKDHKEYIVYRR
-188 ADLGENKNTFECEV
+188 ADLGKNKNTFECEV
-202 EQTSKKIISEQN
+202 EQTSEKMASEQI
-214 FLRNANDGML
+214 FLQNANDGML

-238 QFHLTAQ
+238 QFHLTKQ

-264 NTSMTRINGVFEKDL
+264 NTSMTRINGVYEKDL
-279 AVRMELVANNE
+279 GVRMELVANNE

-318 DTVIGDENYDIGHV
+318 DTVIGDENYDIGHI

-343 GVVCITGQKARG
+343 GVVCLTGQKARG
-355 VTGISSPTADPYD
+355 VTGISSPTGDPYD

-419 NSDDHFHTISIT
+419 NSDDHFHSINIT
-431 EMWNI
+431 EMWNT

-445 LSNANNEAPT
+445 LSDANNEAPT

-478 ANGMGSLTYNWEQID
+478 ANGMASLTYNWEQID

-517 TSPVRYMPNL
+517 TTPDRYMPNL

-540 VLPSVAR
+540 VVPSVAR
-547 DLNFSFLVRDNNLGG
+547 DLNFSFLVRDNNAGG

-574 IEADAFTVS
+574 IQADAFTVS

-629 IMIKANTANDGL
+629 IMIKANTANDGS
-641 EDIIIPN
+641 EDVIIPN
-648 NVSTTARIMIEAVD
+648 NVSTSARIMIEAVD
-662 NIFYNVNIT
+662 NIFYNVNTT
-671 NFTINSIEPSFI
+671 NFTINSTEPTFI

-731 FSATSVNSDET
+731 FSATSVNGDET

-763 ASSSTITRNIRLEL
+763 ASSSTITKNIGLEL
-777 SVLSTTFSAQT
+777 SVLSSTFSEQT
-788 LSSPENGET
+788 LSSPENNAT
-797 NVSLTEVLEW
+797 NLILTETLVWSL
-807 NTDVNATSYD
+807 DVNASSYD
-817 LEVATDAQFENII
+817 LQVATDALFTNII
-830 VAKNAT
+830 VEENTIAALYTLNASDNLLEST
-836 ANSYALTTS
+836 SY
-845 DGLIYSATYFWR
+845 YWR

-868 YSTMF
+868 YSTVY
-873 SFATLNCAQCSSFGS
+873 SFTTQDCSNCISMGS
-888 SGTVD
+888 SASAD
-893 NSSTT
+893 NTSTT
-898 LVQFNTIDNATTKSE
+898 LVKFNTIDNASGKTLG
-913 AYNDYKS
+913 YNDLTDIK
-920 ISTEVKQGETHVLIV
+920 TEVKPGETHILTVHV
-935 NANTD
+935 NTD
-940 GTRVTQT
+940 GLRKTQT

-955 NCDFNDAG
+955 NCIFNDAG

-968 GATEDTNGATSFS
+968 GSASEESDDATSLS
-981 SLSISIPNDAAFGE
+981 SLSIIVPNDAEFGE
-995 TVMRVSTKDTNPFEA
+995 AVMRVSTRDTDPFGVV
-1010 ATYPTSCGNNF
+1010 TYPTSCGSGF

-1029 IEVVS
+1029 ILIVDA
-1034 PTASVEDFSFKGFRM
+1034 TASIEDFSFNGFNI

-1055 GTFILN
+1055 GTFTLN
-1061 LEVINTAKVSVQLFD
+1061 LEVVNTNKVSVQLFD
-1076 IRGRLIGEKSYL
+1076 VRGRLIGEKNYF
-1088 NTSTSFSEN
+1088 NTNINFSES
-1097 ILFEKANAGLYL
+1097 IFFEKASTGLYL
-1109 VKITNGNKQTTK
+1109 VKITNGNKQTTR
-1121 KLFIK
+1121 KLLIK

>member
-1 MKTKVNISLY
+1 
-11 LLRKKYI
+11 
-18 FFMNPVIKTKMSFRY
+18 
-33 AFLIFV
+33 
-39 IFSLSTS
+39 
-46 SKLIAQDV
+46 
-54 WKKAQKENYQDQKEI
+54 
-69 YQKKNFPLKFKL
+69 
-81 IYLDIDKLKNQLKPL
+81 
-96 STGAKQFIKLPNSKG
+96 
-111 VLLAYE
+111 
-117 IKETSNFNAVLAAK
+117 
-131 FSMIKSYDA
+131 MIKSYDA

-166 NDGTVYI
+166 NDGSYYI
-173 DPYSRDHKEYIVYRR
+173 DPYSKDHKEYIVYRR
-188 ADLGENKNTFECEV
+188 ADLGKNKNTFECEV
-202 EQTSKKIISEQN
+202 EQTSEKMASEQI
-214 FLRNANDGML
+214 FLQNANDGML

-238 QFHLTAQ
+238 QFHLTKQ

-264 NTSMTRINGVFEKDL
+264 NTSMTRINGVYEKDL
-279 AVRMELVANNE
+279 GVRMELVANNE

-318 DTVIGDENYDIGHV
+318 DTVIGDENYDIGHI

-343 GVVCITGQKARG
+343 GVVCLTGQKARG
-355 VTGISSPTADPYD
+355 VTGISSPTGDPYD

-419 NSDDHFHTISIT
+419 NSDDHFHSINIT
-431 EMWNI
+431 EMWNT

-445 LSNANNEAPT
+445 LSDANNEAPT

-478 ANGMGSLTYNWEQID
+478 ANGMASLTYNWEQID

-517 TSPVRYMPNL
+517 TTPDRYMPNL

-540 VLPSVAR
+540 VVPSVAR
-547 DLNFSFLVRDNNLGG
+547 DLNFSFLVRDNNAGG

-574 IEADAFTVS
+574 IQADAFTVS

-598 ITWNKGTTDIAP
+598 ITWNKGTTDTAP

-629 IMIKANTANDGL
+629 IMIKANTANDGS
-641 EDIIIPN
+641 EDVIIPN
-648 NVSTTARIMIEAVD
+648 NVSTSARIMIEAVD
-662 NIFYNVNIT
+662 NIFYNVNTT
-671 NFTINSIEPSFI
+671 NFTINSTEPTFI

-731 FSATSVNSDET
+731 FSATSVNGDET

-763 ASSSTITRNIRLEL
+763 ASSSTITKNIGLEL
-777 SVLSTTFSAQT
+777 SVLSTTFSEQT
-788 LSSPENGET
+788 LSSPENNAT
-797 NVSLTEVLEW
+797 NLILTETLVWSL
-807 NTDVNATSYD
+807 DVNAGSYD
-817 LEVATDAQFENII
+817 LQVATDALFTNII
-830 VAKNAT
+830 VEENTIAALYTLNASDNLLEST
-836 ANSYALTTS
+836 SY
-845 DGLIYSATYFWR
+845 YWR

-868 YSTMF
+868 YSTVY
-873 SFATLNCAQCSSFGS
+873 SFTTQDCSNCISMGS
-888 SGTVD
+888 SASAD
-893 NSSTT
+893 NTSTT
-898 LVQFNTIDNATTKSE
+898 LVKFNTIDNASGKTLG
-913 AYNDYKS
+913 YNDLTDIK
-920 ISTEVKQGETHVLIV
+920 TEVKPGETHILTVHV
-935 NANTD
+935 NTD
-940 GTRVTQT
+940 GLRKTQT

-955 NCDFNDAG
+955 NCIFNDAG

-968 GATEDTNGATSFS
+968 GSASEESDDATSLS
-981 SLSISIPNDAAFGE
+981 SLSIIVPNDAEFGE
-995 TVMRVSTKDTNPFEA
+995 AVMRVSTRDTDPFGVV
-1010 ATYPTSCGNNF
+1010 TYPTSCGSGF

-1029 IEVVS
+1029 ILIVDA
-1034 PTASVEDFSFKGFRM
+1034 TASIEDFSFNGFNI

-1055 GTFILN
+1055 GTFTLN
-1061 LEVINTAKVSVQLFD
+1061 LEVVNTNKVSVQLFD
-1076 IRGRLIGEKSYL
+1076 VRGRLIGEKNYF
-1088 NTSTSFSEN
+1088 NTNINFSES
-1097 ILFEKANAGLYL
+1097 IFFEKASTGLYL
-1109 VKITNGNKQTTK
+1109 VKITNGNKQTTR
-1121 KLFIK
+1121 KLLIK

>member
-1 MKTKVNISLY
+1 
-11 LLRKKYI
+11 
-18 FFMNPVIKTKMSFRY
+18 MNPIIETKMSFKY

-39 IFSLSTS
+39 IFSLSIP

-54 WKKAQKENYQDQKEI
+54 WKKAQKENYQDQKQI
-69 YQKKNFPLKFKL
+69 YQKKNFPLKFEL
-81 IYLDIDKLKNQLKPL
+81 IYLDIDELKNQLKPL
-96 STGAKQFIKLPNSKG
+96 SSGAKQFIKLPNSKG

-166 NDGTVYI
+166 NDGSYYI
-173 DPYSRDHKEYIVYRR
+173 DPYSKDHKEYIVYRR
-188 ADLGENKNTFECEV
+188 ADLGKNKNTFECEV
-202 EQTSKKIISEQN
+202 EQTSEKMASEQN
-214 FLRNANDGML
+214 FLQNANDGML

-238 QFHLTAQ
+238 QFHLTKQ

-264 NTSMTRINGVFEKDL
+264 NTSMTRINGVYEKDL
-279 AVRMELVANNE
+279 GVRMELVANNE

-318 DTVIGDENYDIGHV
+318 DTVIGDENYDIGHI

-343 GVVCITGQKARG
+343 GVVCLTGQKARG
-355 VTGISSPTADPYD
+355 VTGISSPTGDPYD

-419 NSDDHFHTISIT
+419 NSDDHFHSINIT
-431 EMWNI
+431 EMWNT

-445 LSNANNEAPT
+445 LSDANNEAPT

-478 ANGMGSLTYNWEQID
+478 ANGMASLTYNWEQID

-517 TSPVRYMPNL
+517 TTPDRYMPNL

-540 VLPSVAR
+540 VVPSVAR
-547 DLNFSFLVRDNNLGG
+547 DLNFSFLVRDNNAGG

-574 IEADAFTVS
+574 IQADAFTVS

-629 IMIKANTANDGL
+629 IMIKANTANDGS
-641 EDIIIPN
+641 EDVIIPN
-648 NVSTTARIMIEAVD
+648 NVSTSARIMIEAVD
-662 NIFYNVNIT
+662 NIFYNVNTT
-671 NFTINSIEPSFI
+671 NFTINSTEPTFI

-731 FSATSVNSDET
+731 FSATSVNGDET

-763 ASSSTITRNIRLEL
+763 ASSSTITKNIGLEL
-777 SVLSTTFSAQT
+777 SVLSTTFSEQT
-788 LSSPENGET
+788 LSSPENNAT
-797 NVSLTEVLEW
+797 NLILTETLVWSL
-807 NTDVNATSYD
+807 DVNAGSYD
-817 LEVATDAQFENII
+817 LQVATDALFTNII
-830 VAKNAT
+830 VEENTIAALYTLNASDNLLEST
-836 ANSYALTTS
+836 SY
-845 DGLIYSATYFWR
+845 YWR

-868 YSTMF
+868 YSTVY
-873 SFATLNCAQCSSFGS
+873 SFTTQDCSNCISMGS
-888 SGTVD
+888 SASAD
-893 NSSTT
+893 NTSTT
-898 LVQFNTIDNATTKSE
+898 LVKFNTIDNASGKTLG
-913 AYNDYKS
+913 YNDLTDIK
-920 ISTEVKQGETHVLIV
+920 TEVKPGETHILTVHV
-935 NANTD
+935 NTD
-940 GTRVTQT
+940 GLRKTQT

-955 NCDFNDAG
+955 NCIFNDAG

-968 GATEDTNGATSFS
+968 GSASEESDDATSLS
-981 SLSISIPNDAAFGE
+981 SLSIIVPNDAEFGE
-995 TVMRVSTKDTNPFEA
+995 AVMRVSTRDTDPFGVV
-1010 ATYPTSCGNNF
+1010 TYPTSCGSGF

-1029 IEVVS
+1029 ILIVDA
-1034 PTASVEDFSFKGFRM
+1034 TASIEDFSFNGFNI

-1055 GTFILN
+1055 GTFTLN
-1061 LEVINTAKVSVQLFD
+1061 LEVVNTNKVSVQLFD
-1076 IRGRLIGEKSYL
+1076 VRGRLIGEKNYF
-1088 NTSTSFSEN
+1088 NTNINFSES
-1097 ILFEKANAGLYL
+1097 IFFEKASTGLYL
-1109 VKITNGNKQTTK
+1109 VKITNGNKQTTR
-1121 KLFIK
+1121 KLLIK

>member
-1 MKTKVNISLY
+1 
-11 LLRKKYI
+11 
-18 FFMNPVIKTKMSFRY
+18 MNPIIETKMSFKY

-39 IFSLSTS
+39 IFSLSIP

-54 WKKAQKENYQDQKEI
+54 WKKAQKENYQDQKQI
-69 YQKKNFPLKFKL
+69 YQKKNFPLKFEL
-81 IYLDIDKLKNQLKPL
+81 IYLDIDELKNQLKPL
-96 STGAKQFIKLPNSKG
+96 SSGAKQFIKLPNSKG

-166 NDGTVYI
+166 NDGSYYI
-173 DPYSRDHKEYIVYRR
+173 DPYSKDHKEYIVYRR
-188 ADLGENKNTFECEV
+188 ADLGKNKNTFECEV
-202 EQTSKKIISEQN
+202 EQTSEKMASEQI
-214 FLRNANDGML
+214 FLQNANDGML

-238 QFHLTAQ
+238 QFHLTKQ

-264 NTSMTRINGVFEKDL
+264 NTSMTRINGVYEKDL
-279 AVRMELVANNE
+279 GVRMELVANNE

-318 DTVIGDENYDIGHV
+318 DTVIGDENYDIGHI

-343 GVVCITGQKARG
+343 GVVCLTGQKARG
-355 VTGISSPTADPYD
+355 VTGISSPTGDPYD

-419 NSDDHFHTISIT
+419 NSDDHFHSINIT
-431 EMWNI
+431 EMWNT

-445 LSNANNEAPT
+445 LSDANNEAPT

-478 ANGMGSLTYNWEQID
+478 ANGMASLTYNWEQID

-517 TSPVRYMPNL
+517 TTPDRYMPNL

-540 VLPSVAR
+540 VVPSVAR
-547 DLNFSFLVRDNNLGG
+547 DLNFSFLVRDNNAGG

-574 IEADAFTVS
+574 IQADAFTVS

-629 IMIKANTANDGL
+629 IMIKANTANDGS
-641 EDIIIPN
+641 EDVIIPN
-648 NVSTTARIMIEAVD
+648 NVSTSARIMIEAVD
-662 NIFYNVNIT
+662 NIFYNVNT
-671 NFTINSIEPSFI
+671 SNFTINSTEPTFI

-731 FSATSVNSDET
+731 FSATSVNGDET

-763 ASSSTITRNIRLEL
+763 ASSSTITKNIGLEL
-777 SVLSTTFSAQT
+777 SVLSTTFSEQT
-788 LSSPENGET
+788 LSSPENNAT
-797 NVSLTEVLEW
+797 NLILTETLVWSL
-807 NTDVNATSYD
+807 DVNAGSYD
-817 LEVATDAQFENII
+817 LQVATDALFTNII
-830 VAKNAT
+830 VEENTIAALYTLNASDNLLEST
-836 ANSYALTTS
+836 SY
-845 DGLIYSATYFWR
+845 YWR

-868 YSTMF
+868 YSTVY
-873 SFATLNCAQCSSFGS
+873 SFTTQDCSNCTSMGS
-888 SGTVD
+888 SASAD
-893 NSSTT
+893 NTSTT
-898 LVQFNTIDNATTKSE
+898 LVKFNTIDNASGKTLG
-913 AYNDYKS
+913 YNDLTDIK
-920 ISTEVKQGETHVLIV
+920 TEVKPGETHILTVHV
-935 NANTD
+935 NTD
-940 GTRVTQT
+940 GLRKTQT

-955 NCDFNDAG
+955 NCIFNDAG

-968 GATEDTNGATSFS
+968 GSASEESDDATSLS
-981 SLSISIPNDAAFGE
+981 SLSIIVPNDAEFGE
-995 TVMRVSTKDTNPFEA
+995 AVMRVSTRDTDPFGVV
-1010 ATYPTSCGNNF
+1010 TYPTSCGSGF

-1029 IEVVS
+1029 ILIVDA
-1034 PTASVEDFSFKGFRM
+1034 TASIEDFSFNGFNI

-1055 GTFILN
+1055 GTFTLN
-1061 LEVINTAKVSVQLFD
+1061 LEVVNTNKVSVQLFD
-1076 IRGRLIGEKSYL
+1076 VRGRLIGEKNYF
-1088 NTSTSFSEN
+1088 NTNFNFSES
-1097 ILFEKANAGLYL
+1097 IFFEKASTGLYL
-1109 VKITNGNKQTTK
+1109 VKITNGNKQTTR
-1121 KLFIK
+1121 KLLIK

>member
-1 MKTKVNISLY
+1 
-11 LLRKKYI
+11 
-18 FFMNPVIKTKMSFRY
+18 MNPIIETKMSFKY

-39 IFSLSTS
+39 IFSLSIP

-54 WKKAQKENYQDQKEI
+54 WKKAQKENYQDQKQI
-69 YQKKNFPLKFKL
+69 YQKKNFPLKFEL
-81 IYLDIDKLKNQLKPL
+81 IYLDIDELKNQLKPL
-96 STGAKQFIKLPNSKG
+96 SSGAKQFIKLPNSKG

-166 NDGTVYI
+166 NDGSYYI
-173 DPYSRDHKEYIVYRR
+173 DPYSKDHKEYIVYRR
-188 ADLGENKNTFECEV
+188 ADLGKNKNTFECEV
-202 EQTSKKIISEQN
+202 EQTSEKMASEQI
-214 FLRNANDGML
+214 FLQNANDGML

-238 QFHLTAQ
+238 QFHLTKQ

-264 NTSMTRINGVFEKDL
+264 NTSMTRINGVYEKDL
-279 AVRMELVANNE
+279 GVRMELVANNE

-318 DTVIGDENYDIGHV
+318 DTVIGDENYDIGHI

-343 GVVCITGQKARG
+343 GVVCLTGQKARG
-355 VTGISSPTADPYD
+355 VTGISSPTGDPYD

-419 NSDDHFHTISIT
+419 NSDDHFHSINIT
-431 EMWNI
+431 EMWNT

-445 LSNANNEAPT
+445 LSDANNEAPT

-478 ANGMGSLTYNWEQID
+478 ANGMASLTYNWEQID

-517 TSPVRYMPNL
+517 TTPDRYMPNL

-540 VLPSVAR
+540 VVPSVAR
-547 DLNFSFLVRDNNLGG
+547 DLNFSFLVRDNNAGG

-574 IEADAFTVS
+574 IQADAFTVS

-629 IMIKANTANDGL
+629 IMIKANTANDGS
-641 EDIIIPN
+641 EDVIIPN
-648 NVSTTARIMIEAVD
+648 NVSTSARIMIEAVD
-662 NIFYNVNIT
+662 NIFYNVNT
-671 NFTINSIEPSFI
+671 SNFTINSTEPTFI

-731 FSATSVNSDET
+731 FSATSVNGDET

-763 ASSSTITRNIRLEL
+763 ASSSTITKNIGLEL
-777 SVLSTTFSAQT
+777 SVLSSTFSEQT
-788 LSSPENGET
+788 LSSPENNAT
-797 NVSLTEVLEW
+797 NLILTETLVWSL
-807 NTDVNATSYD
+807 DVNAGSYD
-817 LEVATDAQFENII
+817 LQVATDALFTNII
-830 VAKNAT
+830 VEENTIAALYTLNASDNLLEST
-836 ANSYALTTS
+836 SY
-845 DGLIYSATYFWR
+845 YWR

-868 YSTMF
+868 YSTVY
-873 SFATLNCAQCSSFGS
+873 SFTTQDCSNCISMGS
-888 SGTVD
+888 SASAD
-893 NSSTT
+893 NTSTT
-898 LVQFNTIDNATTKSE
+898 LVKFNTIDNASGKTLG
-913 AYNDYKS
+913 YNDLTDIK
-920 ISTEVKQGETHVLIV
+920 TEVKPGETHILTVHV
-935 NANTD
+935 NTD
-940 GTRVTQT
+940 GLRKTQT

-955 NCDFNDAG
+955 NCIFNDAG

-968 GATEDTNGATSFS
+968 GSASEESDDATSLS
-981 SLSISIPNDAAFGE
+981 SLSIIVPNDAEFGE
-995 TVMRVSTKDTNPFEA
+995 AVMRVSTRDTDPFGVV
-1010 ATYPTSCGNNF
+1010 TYPTSCGSGF

-1029 IEVVS
+1029 ILIVDA
-1034 PTASVEDFSFKGFRM
+1034 TASIEDFSFNGFNI

-1055 GTFILN
+1055 GTFTLN
-1061 LEVINTAKVSVQLFD
+1061 LEVVNTNKVSVQLFD
-1076 IRGRLIGEKSYL
+1076 VRGRLIGEKNYF
-1088 NTSTSFSEN
+1088 NTNINFSES
-1097 ILFEKANAGLYL
+1097 IFFEKASTGLYL
-1109 VKITNGNKQTTK
+1109 VKITNGNKQTTR
-1121 KLFIK
+1121 KLLIK

>member
-1 MKTKVNISLY
+1 
-11 LLRKKYI
+11 
-18 FFMNPVIKTKMSFRY
+18 MNPIIETKMSFKY

-39 IFSLSTS
+39 IFSLSIP

-54 WKKAQKENYQDQKEI
+54 WKKAQKENYQDQKKI
-69 YQKKNFPLKFKL
+69 YQKKNFPLKFEL
-81 IYLDIDKLKNQLKPL
+81 IYLDIDELKNQLKPL
-96 STGAKQFIKLPNSKG
+96 SSGAKQFIKLPNSKG

-166 NDGTVYI
+166 NDGSYYI
-173 DPYSRDHKEYIVYRR
+173 DPYSKDHKEYIVYRR
-188 ADLGENKNTFECEV
+188 ADLGKNKNTFECEV
-202 EQTSKKIISEQN
+202 EQTSEKMASEQI
-214 FLRNANDGML
+214 FLQNANDGML

-238 QFHLTAQ
+238 QFHLTKQ

-264 NTSMTRINGVFEKDL
+264 NTSMTRINGVYEKDL
-279 AVRMELVANNE
+279 GVRMELVANNE

-318 DTVIGDENYDIGHV
+318 DTVIGDENYDIGHI

-343 GVVCITGQKARG
+343 GVVCLTGQKARG
-355 VTGISSPTADPYD
+355 VTGISSPTGDPYD

-419 NSDDHFHTISIT
+419 NSDDHFHSINIT
-431 EMWNI
+431 EMWNT

-445 LSNANNEAPT
+445 LSDANNEAPT

-478 ANGMGSLTYNWEQID
+478 ANGMASLTYNWEQID

-517 TSPVRYMPNL
+517 TTPDRYMPNL

-540 VLPSVAR
+540 VVPSVAR
-547 DLNFSFLVRDNNLGG
+547 DLNFSFLVRDNNAGG

-574 IEADAFTVS
+574 IQADAFTVS

-629 IMIKANTANDGL
+629 IMIKANTANDGS
-641 EDIIIPN
+641 EDVIIPN
-648 NVSTTARIMIEAVD
+648 NVSTSARIMIEAVD
-662 NIFYNVNIT
+662 NIFYNVNTT
-671 NFTINSIEPSFI
+671 NFTINSTEPTFI

-731 FSATSVNSDET
+731 FSATSVNGDET

-763 ASSSTITRNIRLEL
+763 ASSSTITKNIGLEL
-777 SVLSTTFSAQT
+777 SVLSTTFSEQT
-788 LSSPENGET
+788 LSSPENNAT
-797 NVSLTEVLEW
+797 NLILTETLVWSL
-807 NTDVNATSYD
+807 DVNAGSYD
-817 LEVATDAQFENII
+817 LQVATDALFTNII
-830 VAKNAT
+830 VEENTIAALYTLNASDNLLEST
-836 ANSYALTTS
+836 SY
-845 DGLIYSATYFWR
+845 YWR

-868 YSTMF
+868 YSTVY
-873 SFATLNCAQCSSFGS
+873 SFTTQDCSNCISMGS
-888 SGTVD
+888 SASAD
-893 NSSTT
+893 NTSTT
-898 LVQFNTIDNATTKSE
+898 LVKFNTIDNASGKTLG
-913 AYNDYKS
+913 YNDLTDIK
-920 ISTEVKQGETHVLIV
+920 TEVKPGETHILTVHV
-935 NANTD
+935 NTD
-940 GTRVTQT
+940 GLRKTQT

-955 NCDFNDAG
+955 NCIFNDAG

-968 GATEDTNGATSFS
+968 GSASEESDDATSLS
-981 SLSISIPNDAAFGE
+981 SLSIIVPNDAEFGE
-995 TVMRVSTKDTNPFEA
+995 AVMRVSTRDTDPFGVV
-1010 ATYPTSCGNNF
+1010 TYPTSCGSGF

-1029 IEVVS
+1029 ILIVDA
-1034 PTASVEDFSFKGFRM
+1034 TASIEDFSFNGFNI

-1055 GTFILN
+1055 GTFTLN
-1061 LEVINTAKVSVQLFD
+1061 LEVVNTNKVSVQLFD
-1076 IRGRLIGEKSYL
+1076 VRGRLIGEKNYF
-1088 NTSTSFSEN
+1088 NTNINFSES
-1097 ILFEKANAGLYL
+1097 IFFEKASTGLYL
-1109 VKITNGNKQTTK
+1109 VKITNGNKQTTR
-1121 KLFIK
+1121 KLLIK

>member
-1 MKTKVNISLY
+1 
-11 LLRKKYI
+11 
-18 FFMNPVIKTKMSFRY
+18 MNPIIETKMSFKY

-39 IFSLSTS
+39 IFSLSIP

-54 WKKAQKENYQDQKEI
+54 WKKAQKENYQDQKQI
-69 YQKKNFPLKFKL
+69 YQKKNFPLKFEL
-81 IYLDIDKLKNQLKPL
+81 IYLDIDELKNQLKPL
-96 STGAKQFIKLPNSKG
+96 SSGAKQFIKLPNSKG

-166 NDGTVYI
+166 NDGSYYI
-173 DPYSRDHKEYIVYRR
+173 DPYSKDHKEYIVYRR
-188 ADLGENKNTFECEV
+188 ADLGKNKNTFECEV
-202 EQTSKKIISEQN
+202 EQTSEKMASEQN
-214 FLRNANDGML
+214 FLQNANDGML

-238 QFHLTAQ
+238 QFHLTKQ
-245 GVSSEATDAIKK
+245 GVSSEATDEIKK

-264 NTSMTRINGVFEKDL
+264 NTSMTRINGVYEKDL
-279 AVRMELVANNE
+279 GVRMELVANNE

-318 DTVIGDENYDIGHV
+318 DTVIGDENYDIGHI

-343 GVVCITGQKARG
+343 GVVCLTGQKARG
-355 VTGISSPTADPYD
+355 VTGISSPTGDPYD

-380 GANHTQNNSCNRNDA
+380 GANHTQNNSCYRNDA

-419 NSDDHFHTISIT
+419 NSDDHFHSINIT
-431 EMWNI
+431 EMWNT

-445 LSNANNEAPT
+445 LSDANNEAPT

-478 ANGMGSLTYNWEQID
+478 ANGMASLTYNWEQID

-498 QSPESTNTGGPM
+498 QSPESTNIGGPM

-517 TSPVRYMPNL
+517 TTPDRYMPNL

-540 VLPSVAR
+540 VVPSVAR
-547 DLNFSFLVRDNNLGG
+547 DLNFSFLVRDNNAGG

-574 IEADAFTVS
+574 IQADAFTVS

-629 IMIKANTANDGL
+629 IMIKANTANDGI
-641 EDIIIPN
+641 EDVIIPN
-648 NVSTTARIMIEAVD
+648 NVSTSARIMIEAVD
-662 NIFYNVNIT
+662 NIFYNVNTT
-671 NFTINSIEPSFI
+671 NFTINSTEPTFI
-683 LTETSGSQTVCNSE
+683 LTETSGSQTVCTSE

-731 FSATSVNSDET
+731 FSATSVNGDET

-763 ASSSTITRNIRLEL
+763 ASSSTITKNIGLEL
-777 SVLSTTFSAQT
+777 SVLSSTFSEQT
-788 LSSPENGET
+788 LSSPENNAT
-797 NVSLTEVLEW
+797 NLILTETLVWSL
-807 NTDVNATSYD
+807 DVNASSYD
-817 LEVATDAQFENII
+817 LQVATDALFTNII
-830 VAKNAT
+830 VEENTIAALYTLNASDNLLEST
-836 ANSYALTTS
+836 SY
-845 DGLIYSATYFWR
+845 YWR

-868 YSTMF
+868 YSTVY
-873 SFATLNCAQCSSFGS
+873 SFTTQDCSNCISMGS
-888 SGTVD
+888 SASAD
-893 NSSTT
+893 NTSTT
-898 LVQFNTIDNATTKSE
+898 LVKFNTIDNASGKTLG
-913 AYNDYKS
+913 YNDLTDIK
-920 ISTEVKQGETHVLIV
+920 TEVKPGETHILTVHV
-935 NANTD
+935 NTD
-940 GTRVTQT
+940 GLRKTQT

-955 NCDFNDAG
+955 NCIFNDAG

-968 GATEDTNGATSFS
+968 GSASEESDDATSLS
-981 SLSISIPNDAAFGE
+981 SLSIIVPNDAEFGE
-995 TVMRVSTKDTNPFEA
+995 AVMRVSTRDTDPFGVV
-1010 ATYPTSCGNNF
+1010 TYPTSCGSGF

-1029 IEVVS
+1029 ILIVDA
-1034 PTASVEDFSFKGFRM
+1034 TASIEDFSFNGFNI

-1055 GTFILN
+1055 GTFTLN
-1061 LEVINTAKVSVQLFD
+1061 LEVVNTNKVSVQLFD
-1076 IRGRLIGEKSYL
+1076 VRGRLIGEKNYF
-1088 NTSTSFSEN
+1088 NTNFNFSES
-1097 ILFEKANAGLYL
+1097 IFFEKASTGLYL
-1109 VKITNGNKQTTK
+1109 VKITNGNKQTTR
-1121 KLFIK
+1121 KLLIK